1 MGGEGEKRDSQN
13 LTTVSVP
20 NRMTPYNVTEN
31 SAISTVMASVFL
43 CQSFRLLAAWFQFR
57 GKTYTSCPQ

>member
-1 MGGEGEKRDSQN
+1 MI
-13 LTTVSVP
+13 
-20 NRMTPYNVTEN
+20 PYNVTEN